1 MLRCAKQVQAAHGY
15 APIRGMPAHDR
26 NSRAFLREAA
36 GVPAFPMN
44 RKEIPAAPTA
54 FNIPGMDFA

>member
-15 APIRGMPAHDR
+15 APIRGMPAHHR
-26 NSRAFLREAA
+26 NNRTFLREAA
-36 GVPAFPMN
+36 GGPAFPMN
-44 RKEIPAAPTA
+44 RKEIPAGITA

>member
-1 MLRCAKQVQAAHGY
+1 MLRCAKQVQTAHGY

-26 NSRAFLREAA
+26 TSRAFLREAA
-36 GVPAFPMN
+36 GGPAFPMN

>member
-1 MLRCAKQVQAAHGY
+1 
-15 APIRGMPAHDR
+15 MPALDR

-36 GVPAFPMN
+36 GGSAFPMN
-44 RKEIPAAPTA
+44 RKEIHAAPTA

>member
-1 MLRCAKQVQAAHGY
+1 MLRCAKQVQTAHGY
-15 APIRGMPAHDR
+15 APIRGMPAQDR

-36 GVPAFPMN
+36 GAPAFPMN
-44 RKEIPAAPTA
+44 HKEIPAAPTA

>member
-1 MLRCAKQVQAAHGY
+1 
-15 APIRGMPAHDR
+15 MPAHDR

-36 GVPAFPMN
+36 GAPAFPMS
-44 RKEIPAAPTA
+44 RKEIPAVCTA